1 MTPLRQRLTDDL
13 TLRNRS
19 PETIRAY
26 VHVIAQYA
34 KYFGRSPDELGSDDL
49 AKYLLHLKNERRV
62 AQGTYN
68 LHMAALRYFYRTTL
82 GRPEVVAGL
91 CFTKTER
98 KLPVVLSREEVER
111 FFAALASLKHRAIL
125 MTAFGSG
132 LRVSEAV
139 ALRVPDVDSQRMV
152 LNVRQGKGRKDRCV
166 MLPQRLLL
174 VLRILAGRPVERCR
188 PLCGAAPENW
198 ADTAGGATIAATSE
212 SPTTRAAT
220 ATAPSARPRPAPSG
234 STPVPPTCCP
244 SRTSTSSSRC
254 LNSLARWH
262 CRTRASRTA
271 SCSARPGRRCATW
284 RRIPSISAP
293 RSACSWCSTRGDR
306 T

>member
-1 MTPLRQRLTDDL
+1 MTPLRQHLTDDL

-26 VHVIAQYA
+26 VYAVSQYA

-49 AKYLLHLKNERRV
+49 AKYLLYLKNERCV

-68 LHMAALRYFYRTTL
+68 SHMAALRFFYRTTL
-82 GRPEVVAGL
+82 GRPEVVASL

-111 FFAALASLKHRAIL
+111 FFAALGSLKHRAIL
-125 MTAFGSG
+125 MTAYGSG

-139 ALRVPDVDSQRMV
+139 ALRVEDVDSQRMV

-174 VLRILAGRPVERCR
+174 VLRAY
-188 PLCGAAPENW
+188 W
-198 ADTAGGATIAATSE
+198 
-212 SPTTRAAT
+212 RAA
-220 ATAPSARPRPAPSG
+220 RP
-234 STPVPPTCCP
+234 TDYFF
-244 SRTSTSSSRC
+244 
-254 LNSLARWH
+254 
-262 CRTRASRTA
+262 
-271 SCSARPGRRCATW
+271 PGRGRQRGHISRIAVYQACRRAADEAGIAKRVSPHTLRHCFATHLLESGTDL
-284 RRIPSISAP
+284 RTIQVLLGHRNVATTALYTHVSRATVLATTSPLDALPSSNMSAEQ
-293 RSACSWCSTRGDR
+293 R
-306 T
+306 